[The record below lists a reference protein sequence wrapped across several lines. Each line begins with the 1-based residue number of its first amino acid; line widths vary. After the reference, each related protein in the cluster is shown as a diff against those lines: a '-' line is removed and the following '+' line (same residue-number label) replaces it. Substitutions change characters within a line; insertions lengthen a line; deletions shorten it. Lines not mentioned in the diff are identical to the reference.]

1 MKMIK
6 KAVSPLDMGKMIK
19 MVEHENI
26 APAHIFRLFK
36 LYLGT
41 DCNHLLTPQGVFL
54 QSSFNQLALVMKLR
68 SPSELIRVV
77 IQSGWFILGKN
88 PEGVKSYYPIM
99 WFASPL
105 YLDEKQLMQEM
116 RNENT
121 PQQPLEKLCSDDLC
135 GELFATQLF
144 DSTFGAVNCII
155 NYTGSKNIILSGR
168 KMVPSSGAWESAVPK
183 PERQL
188 PEAVRAQQ
196 VDDFLN
202 ELRHSESY
210 RGFLDSLHRQ
220 FTDPTVDGLPKK
232 GAEKYT
238 DEEAR
243 EIMRILMYDKVK
255 PYFIHQDRFFKNRS
269 FTDRVSWL
277 TNLLAHGFGKSMIS
291 EAVKKFKSRR
301 TYQERKAQQEAVKN
315 VRSNRPI
322 SQYEWMLNDKRY
334 YEDSMEGVL
343 LLPADAPPRPSETAH
358 WNKFT
363 NVWFN

>member
-6 KAVSPLDMGKMIK
+6 KAVSPLDMGKIIK
-19 MVEHENI
+19 MVKHENI

-155 NYTGSKNIILSGR
+155 NY
-168 KMVPSSGAWESAVPK
+168 SSFAS
-183 PERQL
+183 
-188 PEAVRAQQ
+188 
-196 VDDFLN
+196 
-202 ELRHSESY
+202 
-210 RGFLDSLHRQ
+210 
-220 FTDPTVDGLPKK
+220 
-232 GAEKYT
+232 
-238 DEEAR
+238 
-243 EIMRILMYDKVK
+243 
-255 PYFIHQDRFFKNRS
+255 
-269 FTDRVSWL
+269 
-277 TNLLAHGFGKSMIS
+277 
-291 EAVKKFKSRR
+291 
-301 TYQERKAQQEAVKN
+301 
-315 VRSNRPI
+315 
-322 SQYEWMLNDKRY
+322 
-334 YEDSMEGVL
+334 
-343 LLPADAPPRPSETAH
+343 
-358 WNKFT
+358 
-363 NVWFN
+363 